1 MCSKDPGAVYVRLFS
16 FFLFSLSAA
25 YTDEHSV
32 ARDFF
37 IVQCMGCH
45 AFSCNKEGPK
55 LGGLIGRKAAGVDD
69 YESYSKRLKDSGLVW
84 TTEALDDFFKDP
96 SKWVRGSMAEYGKI
110 EDAVQRQKLIAFLK
124 TEDPMLNLCPQE

>member
-1 MCSKDPGAVYVRLFS
+1 
-16 FFLFSLSAA
+16 
-25 YTDEHSV
+25 
-32 ARDFF
+32 
-37 IVQCMGCH
+37 MGCH

-69 YESYSKRLKDSGLVW
+69 YESYSQRLKDSGLVW

-110 EDAVQRQKLIAFLK
+110 EDAMQRQKLIAFLK
-124 TEDPMLNLCPQE
+124 TEDPTVNLCPQE